1 MKQRLTIFTIIL
13 LQSFIWTQ
21 TMTGSV
27 KDRITNGNL
36 NGVNITAEGT
46 SQGTSTDVDGS
57 FNLDV
62 SGLSQDQMIKFQHI
76 GYDELVLPLDSLLN
90 GPKIITLQPR
100 VLQFEAVESAGAKR
114 KPAIE
119 KDLPQTVA
127 ILQAEEFELR
137 AFVDAGDLL
146 ATDQSIQVEESLSGR
161 KTISIRGGNADD
173 VLVLYNGF
181 RLNRPY
187 DNVFDLS
194 LVDMQNVE
202 QIEIVKGGHSVLYGP
217 DAFSGVV
224 NIVPKN
230 TKDKNVR
237 VSQQFGSYASGFW
250 NANAQAQLGN
260 TFLSL
265 SQKQGSYKRVFEDL
279 DVDDTGLLTKLTH
292 RSMDMSNQL
301 KGNKVNG
308 NLEFNVTQDDQ
319 LFHNKRDFNKIKSQN
334 QLFGIQYDGVLGLLG
349 EIEIAVANHKLEE
362 TQGLNS
368 YTGFVSRKLDHNANK
383 FEVRKYINMNR
394 LEWMFGTQMEKSLL
408 KFWDDRN
415 LTNVHQVGLKGA
427 NLNRDQF
434 GFATVLKL
442 HSKGD
447 DAGKWLT
454 DLDVSFRQ
462 DQVKDYKDNLVY
474 RGNHEPGVDG
484 RTFLDFGENNWN
496 NKIVKISTIA
506 SKRSL
511 NKTMAYWVTT
521 GNNVKFPSL
530 QQQISL
536 TDLPPGGRTANLLPE
551 KMKSLEI
558 GINVVSQPADIPT
571 IDQLELQGSFFRNDF
586 INKMRITYLLG
597 MPIGYYENIGHADM
611 MGFEAK
617 MKAKTYGGALVGE
630 IGFSKYKV
638 SDQSAFP
645 FKSTFKLTVNMTAKW
660 KWITFGT
667 RWFQEGEQVGMINVP
682 SKGFNE
688 IELPAFSNYD
698 IYWTVDVN
706 VGPIKGDISYSGR
719 NLKKNDTSLNGLML
733 RDTRKYFT
741 FSTEL

>member
-660 KWITFGT
+660 KYITFGT